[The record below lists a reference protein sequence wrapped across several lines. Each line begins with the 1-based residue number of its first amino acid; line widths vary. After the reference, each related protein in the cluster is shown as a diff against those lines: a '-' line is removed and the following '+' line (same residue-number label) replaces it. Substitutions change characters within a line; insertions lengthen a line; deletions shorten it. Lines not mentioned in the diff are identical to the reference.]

1 MIEKQGGKVVV
12 VVVVA
17 VRTTGSAGVGWCCG
31 GMCVPARGGSLIP
44 RAAG

>member
-17 VRTTGSAGVGWCCG
+17 VRTTGSAGVGWC
-31 GMCVPARGGSLIP
+31 VPARGASLIP